1 MLTLNQK
8 INEVNRTIESIKKLK
23 SQEERI
29 NFYMYSDYYILEYF
43 EEALEYLI
51 MKRDTAK
58 IAVTNKKELTESHDN
73 GKRHDQVYRE
83 IHHNFLDTENELIEE
98 LLKYA
103 PSELVDN
110 IKKHYNNRLNFIE
123 SYALE
128 KATDRLARRFDC
140 VINFA
145 DYLNEEDK

>member
-8 INEVNRTIESIKKLK
+8 INELSRTIESIQKLK
-23 SQEERI
+23 SPEERI
-29 NFYMYSDYYILEYF
+29 KFYMYADFYILEYF
-43 EEALEYLI
+43 QEALEYLL
-51 MKRDTAK
+51 MKRDITQ
-58 IAVTNKKELTESHDN
+58 IAVTNKNELKESHDN
-73 GKRHDQVYRE
+73 GKRHDSVYRE
-83 IHHNFLDTENELIEE
+83 IHQNFVDTENELIEE

-110 IKKHYNNRLNFIE
+110 IKKYYNNRLSFIE

-128 KATDRLARRFDC
+128 KATDRVARRFNC

>member
-23 SQEERI
+23 SPEERFK
-29 NFYMYSDYYILEYF
+29 FYMYADFYILEYF
-43 EEALEYLI
+43 QEALEYLL
-51 MKRDTAK
+51 MKRDTTK
-58 IAVTNKKELTESHDN
+58 IAVTNKNDLKESHDN
-73 GKRHDQVYRE
+73 GKRHDSVYRE
-83 IHHNFLDTENELIEE
+83 IHQNFLDTENELTEE
-98 LLKYA
+98 LLKHA
-103 PSELVDN
+103 PSELVDDF
-110 IKKHYNNRLNFIE
+110 KKHYNNRLSFIE
-123 SYALE
+123 LYALE

>member
-1 MLTLNQK
+1 MLDINAK
-8 INEVNRTIESIKKLK
+8 INELSRAIESIKKLK

-29 NFYMYSDYYILEYF
+29 NFYMYADYYILEYF

-83 IHHNFLDTENELIEE
+83 IHHNFLDTENELTEE
-98 LLKYA
+98 LLKYV
-103 PSELVDN
+103 PSELVDK
-110 IKKHYNNRLNFIE
+110 IKKHYNNRLNFTE

-140 VINFA
+140 VITFA
-145 DYLNEEDK
+145 DYLNKEDE